1 MRRISEITYSASK
14 PPPTIDQVLTSDGTW
29 TVGRREELDQI
40 DDLVDHLR
48 SGAAAVLV
56 LRGEAGIG
64 KSHLCRVALS
74 RATAAGIRTAVATAD
89 ELEQDRPGRLLF
101 AAGASLISA
110 PGALVASE
118 AHAVDGDPGYRMA
131 ERFVTGIDQAAVSGP
146 VLLVA
151 EDLHWADD
159 LSLRGLAMLVRG
171 IGQVPCGVIATMRN
185 HPRPLRVADLEAAIA
200 GVRGRVH
207 TRVVE
212 LGGLPP
218 AAIEELASQWLRAA
232 PGPRL
237 RSMLTGAAG
246 NPFMVEELI
255 RAADLDKSILVAD
268 GVAEVAPDALPST
281 VYDALIRLLRTLS
294 SPTVEALRHASL
306 LGRHFT
312 ATELAAV
319 TGRPVIEVVSVLEE
333 AADAGMVLTGDE
345 HYVFRHD
352 LVRDAVYRSISPAA
366 RWDLHRAAGAAL
378 AATGAP
384 ALRVAQ
390 QFTAGARPGDLEAVE
405 WLRRA
410 ADDALAVDTASAA
423 DFLERALSLAPRDW
437 AGRFGLEADLVEL
450 LAWAGRVDDAARRG
464 QALVD
469 RARSAAQR
477 FRAHQALGSVRTSF
491 GDLRGAAEQFR
502 AAADTASTDDT
513 TADQL
518 RCAAAG
524 MSVIAGTESPADA
537 RAVATPHLTSE
548 RADVVC
554 WARNTLAVAAV
565 CEGAYDEVIEHARV
579 AASILDDGY
588 VRPLGFLIPHA
599 WEVCGLQYLDR
610 YDESREAA
618 ERARRLAERRGD
630 AGLLVPVMACT
641 CGITWAQAD
650 WDGTVAEIDAAFSLI
665 EDTGVQV
672 QTILFHSLAALMAIE
687 RGRPDEAA
695 THVKAAEAFIAS
707 GTRHLFGIDILAAV
721 QARQLKA
728 RQEIEAACELLAAVW
743 EATAPLRGLI
753 QWRLIGPQLV
763 ALCVATGRVAQTA
776 SVVNEIR
783 ALAGRSTAVSAA
795 ATAMRAEG
803 LANRDAGLLVQAAD
817 ALFTTPRR
825 IEAADAAEDAVHAL
839 LAAGGRSN
847 DIERLLDAAEEAYVR
862 ADAIA
867 ALGRVQALRR
877 EAGLTVRVGG
887 APAARFGWHSLTPK
901 EMDIVRLVSR
911 GMSNSDIAAELFIS
925 RRTVEAHLSHVF
937 QKLEVSN
944 RTQLA
949 REAIDREVA

>member
-1 MRRISEITYSASK
+1 MKSPKSA
-14 PPPTIDQVLTSDGTW
+14 PELTPRIDQVLTPDGTR
-29 TVGRREELDQI
+29 TVGRREELHEI
-40 DDLVDHLR
+40 DDLVDRLR
-48 SGAAAVLV
+48 SGTPGVLV

-64 KSHLCRVALS
+64 KSHLCRVAVS

-89 ELEQDRPGRLLF
+89 ELEQDRPGRLLL
-101 AAGASLISA
+101 AAEASLTSDHLNA
-110 PGALVASE
+110 VVPSE
-118 AHAVDGDPGYRMA
+118 AHPVDGNPGYRTA
-131 ERFVTGIDQAAVSGP
+131 ELFVTGMEQATVAGP

-171 IGQVPCGVIATMRN
+171 VGQVPCGVIVTMRK
-185 HPRPLRVADLEAAIA
+185 HPRPPRVADLEAAID

-207 TRVVE
+207 GRVVD
-212 LGGLPP
+212 LTGLAP
-218 AAIEELASQWLRAA
+218 AAIEELASQWLRAT
-232 PGPRL
+232 PGPTL
-237 RSMLTGAAG
+237 RSMLTRAAG

-255 RAADLDKSILVAD
+255 RAADRDKSILVAD
-268 GVAEVAPDALPST
+268 GVAEVAADAEPST
-281 VYDALIRLLRTLS
+281 LYDALVRLLRTLS
-294 SPTVEALRHASL
+294 PPTIDALRHASL

-319 TGRPVIEVVSVLEE
+319 TGRLVIDVVRVLDE
-333 AADAGMVLTGDE
+333 AADAGMVVTGDE

-352 LVRDAVYRSISPAA
+352 LVRDAVYRSILPAA

-378 AATGAP
+378 AAAGAP

-390 QFTAGARPGDLEAVE
+390 QFAAGARPGDLEAVE
-405 WLRRA
+405 WLCRA
-410 ADDALAVDTASAA
+410 ANDALAVDTASAA
-423 DFLERALSLAPRDW
+423 DFLERALSLAPGDW
-437 AGRFGLEADLVEL
+437 AGRFDLEADLVEL
-450 LAWAGRVDDAARRG
+450 LAWAGRVDDATRRG

-469 RARSAAQR
+469 RAVSAEDR

-502 AAADTASTDDT
+502 AAADTATDEPA
-513 TADQL
+513 ADQL

-524 MSVIAGTESPADA
+524 MSVIAGAESPEDA

-565 CEGAYDEVIEHARV
+565 CEGAYDELIEHARV
-579 AASILDDGY
+579 AVSILDDQY

-599 WEVCGLQYLDR
+599 WEVSGLQYLDR

-618 ERARRLAERRGD
+618 ERTRRRAERRGD
-630 AGLLVPVMACT
+630 AGLLIPVMACT

-650 WDGTVAEIDAAFSLI
+650 WDSTMAEIDAAFALM
-665 EDTGVQV
+665 EDTGVVV
-672 QTILFHSLAALMAIE
+672 QTILFHSVAALIAIE
-687 RGRPDEAA
+687 RGRPDDAA
-695 THVKAAEAFIAS
+695 RHVEAAEAFIAS
-707 GTRHLFGIDILAAV
+707 GTLHLFGIDILAAV
-721 QARQLKA
+721 QARQLNA
-728 RQEIEAACELLAAVW
+728 RQEIEAACDLLTAVW
-743 EATAPLRGLI
+743 GATAPLRGLI

-763 ALCVATGRVAQTA
+763 GLSVATGRVAQTA
-776 SVVNEIR
+776 TVVDELR
-783 ALAGRSTAVSAA
+783 ALAARSPAVSAA

-817 ALFTTPRR
+817 ALLATPRR

-839 LAAGGRSN
+839 VASGGPSN
-847 DIERLLDAAEEAYVR
+847 DVERLLDAAEEAYVR
-862 ADAIA
+862 ADAVA
-867 ALGRVQALRR
+867 ALERVQALRR
-877 EAGLTVRVGG
+877 EAGLTVRVVG
-887 APAARFGWHSLTPK
+887 APPARFGWHSLTPK
-901 EMDIVRLVSR
+901 EVDIVRLVSR

-949 REAIDREVA
+949 REAIDRDVA